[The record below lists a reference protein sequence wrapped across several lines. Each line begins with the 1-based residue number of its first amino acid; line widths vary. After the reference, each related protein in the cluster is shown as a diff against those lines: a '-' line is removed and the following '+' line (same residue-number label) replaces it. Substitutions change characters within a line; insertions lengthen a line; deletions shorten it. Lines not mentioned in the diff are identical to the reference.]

1 MPSHLRTR
9 TKLGVYRR
17 EILIRLNAFKTFI
30 RLFFVVS
37 LTGMILLKIKFDLPL
52 TRALYKA
59 ISLMFFASSLDFPN
73 GDLFFEIVW
82 IIYPLFGLILL
93 GDGLSGISTAIK
105 FGDPSSEIWNQEV
118 AKIMKNHVVIV
129 GIGNVG
135 FKILKELVKTEY
147 EVTVID
153 KSTGEGRD
161 EFEEFQEDH
170 RIPTIYGDASK
181 EGILEKA
188 SVDDASTMI
197 LAIDDDLLNLKI
209 ALLVRKL
216 NPKLQLIVRMFD
228 LDFGKQMQEKVG
240 IDKII
245 STSSISVPH
254 FIDPISN

>member
-1 MPSHLRTR
+1 MPPRLRTR
-9 TKLGVYRR
+9 LGVYRR
-17 EILIRLNAFKTFI
+17 EVLIRLNAFKTFI
-30 RLFFVVS
+30 RIFIAVS
-37 LTGMILLKIKFDLPL
+37 LTGMTILRIKFDIPL
-52 TRALYKA
+52 AQALYEA
-59 ISLMFFASSLDFPN
+59 ISLMFFASSIDFPS
-73 GDLFFEIVW
+73 GDVFLEIIW

-105 FGDPSSEIWNQEV
+105 FGDPTSEIWNQEV
-118 AKIMKNHVVIV
+118 AKIMKDHVVIV

-161 EFEEFQEDH
+161 EYEEFQENH

-188 SVDDASTMI
+188 SVGEARTMI
-197 LAIDDDLLNLKI
+197 IAIDDDLLNLKI

-216 NPKLQLIVRMFD
+216 NPDLHLIVRMFD
-228 LDFGKQMQEKVG
+228 LEFGEQMQQKVG
-240 IDKII
+240 INKII

-254 FIDPISN
+254 FVDAIKNTD